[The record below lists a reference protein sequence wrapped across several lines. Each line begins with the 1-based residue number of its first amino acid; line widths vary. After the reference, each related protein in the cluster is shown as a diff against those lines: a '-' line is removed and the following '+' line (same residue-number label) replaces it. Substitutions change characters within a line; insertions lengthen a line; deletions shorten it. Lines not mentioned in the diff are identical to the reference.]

1 MNPFNV
7 KFPTSCC
14 VLGLALMWGSAAS
27 AQDGGMYKRGDFVVA
42 VSASEVLTSEQLD
55 EVSVGGGDLPGA
67 GVTINNDETVTFDL
81 SYFLSDRIAVN
92 LFGGIPASARL
103 QGTGS
108 IGGLALGST
117 DYGPAVL
124 SLQYH
129 QPIGSNVSLY
139 AGGGVARLLFLNEK
153 DGAIAEFDV
162 RDTWAPA
169 LQVGTRVALNSSLL
183 LNLDTRYIPFNG
195 NISGNLGPAR
205 VKAKVGVDP
214 IVVNLGLAYRF

>member
-7 KFPTSCC
+7 KFATSCC

-81 SYFLSDRIAVN
+81 SYF
-92 LFGGIPASARL
+92 
-103 QGTGS
+103 
-108 IGGLALGST
+108 
-117 DYGPAVL
+117 
-124 SLQYH
+124 
-129 QPIGSNVSLY
+129 
-139 AGGGVARLLFLNEK
+139 
-153 DGAIAEFDV
+153 
-162 RDTWAPA
+162 
-169 LQVGTRVALNSSLL
+169 
-183 LNLDTRYIPFNG
+183 NG

-214 IVVNLGLAYRF
+214 IVVNIGLAYRF

>member
-1 MNPFNV
+1 M
-7 KFPTSCC
+7 
-14 VLGLALMWGSAAS
+14 
-27 AQDGGMYKRGDFVVA
+27 
-42 VSASEVLTSEQLD
+42 
-55 EVSVGGGDLPGA
+55 
-67 GVTINNDETVTFDL
+67 
-81 SYFLSDRIAVN
+81 
-92 LFGGIPASARL
+92 
-103 QGTGS
+103 
-108 IGGLALGST
+108 
-117 DYGPAVL
+117 L

-205 VKAKVGVDP
+205 VKAKVGGTDRCLSVP
-214 IVVNLGLAYRF
+214 AIEFAVPGMRIRSVVRSDRQGQY